1 MCYLIEEHSTIYSLA
16 KRIKHETDQAIAFCC
31 QFAGSTEAKDT
42 SPGGS
47 VVKNPPTNAGDM
59 GLIPGLG
66 RSPGEGMRT
75 HSGILA
81 WEIPCTE
88 EPAAL
93 QSMESQKSL
102 TQLSY

>member
-31 QFAGSTEAKDT
+31 HLAGSTEARDT
-42 SPGGS
+42 APGGL
-47 VVKNPPTNAGDM
+47 VVKNPPTNAGDL

-66 RSPGEGMRT
+66 RSPGEGMTT
-75 HSGILA
+75 HSSILA
-81 WEIPCTE
+81 WEIPCME